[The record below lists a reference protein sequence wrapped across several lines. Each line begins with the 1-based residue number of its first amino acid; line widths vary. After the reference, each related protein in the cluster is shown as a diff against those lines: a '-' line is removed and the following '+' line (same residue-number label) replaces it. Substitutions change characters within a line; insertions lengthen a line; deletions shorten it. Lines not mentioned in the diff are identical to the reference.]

1 MFASDGENMK
11 FSESKL
17 AFYIVTCPAVYLEL
31 FTSWGFFSR
40 ILFLALFVLMRF
52 FFGNT
57 VAVVM
62 ERAEK

>member
-1 MFASDGENMK
+1 MK
-11 FSESKL
+11 FSESML
-17 AFYIVTCPAVYLEL
+17 TFYIVTCPAVYLEL

-40 ILFLALFVLMRF
+40 ISFLALFVLMLF
-52 FFGNT
+52 FFGEA